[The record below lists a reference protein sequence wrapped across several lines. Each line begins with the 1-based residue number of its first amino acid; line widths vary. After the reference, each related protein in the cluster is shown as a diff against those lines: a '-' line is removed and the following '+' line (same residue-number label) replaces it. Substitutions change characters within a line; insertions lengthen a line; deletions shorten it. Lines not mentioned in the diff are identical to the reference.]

1 MVAFMRPGGERW
13 DRLPSLGVYRMVHTF
28 MIRQFDSAHCRQA
41 HNKWEGIRGRVTG
54 IADLPVAPFRK
65 QENSVP
71 KARLSPAAEII
82 KVFLK
87 LTEKEGRDRKL
98 IPTEGGAML
107 IWCVVLLFLGIAA
120 FLDSI
125 FTFGDI
131 FRRINSVMFML
142 VSLGLLI
149 RTSTKIRL
157 GRREGY
163 EKRIEELEQQLT
175 QLTKN
180 EPKKELKKE
189 TAPVS

>member
-1 MVAFMRPGGERW
+1 
-13 DRLPSLGVYRMVHTF
+13 
-28 MIRQFDSAHCRQA
+28 
-41 HNKWEGIRGRVTG
+41 
-54 IADLPVAPFRK
+54 
-65 QENSVP
+65 
-71 KARLSPAAEII
+71 
-82 KVFLK
+82 
-87 LTEKEGRDRKL
+87 
-98 IPTEGGAML
+98 ML

-163 EKRIEELEQQLT
+163 EKRIEELEQQVT
-175 QLTKN
+175 ELTKK
-180 EPKKELKKE
+180 EPKKEPKKE